1 MISSNM
7 AGYTHRTTSSALIF
21 TAYTWGNFAGPFVVR
36 QSQAPEYTSAGIG
49 LLVGYAVKTACH
61 AALWAGLAWENRRR
75 DRLWGAVV
83 SRDRL
88 GNGEAVDAGGNRGSE
103 GVVTAEEARE
113 RGMRGETEWANRG
126 FRYVL

>member
-36 QSQAPEYTSAGIG
+36 QSQAPEYTSASIG

-61 AALWAGLAWENRRR
+61 AALWAGLAWANRRR
-75 DRLWGAVV
+75 DRLFGPVV
-83 SRDRL
+83 SRDTVEEH
-88 GNGEAVDAGGNRGSE
+88 GHAASH
-103 GVVTAEEARE
+103 GVVTTEEARE
-113 RGMRGETEWANRG
+113 RGMRGETEWDNRG